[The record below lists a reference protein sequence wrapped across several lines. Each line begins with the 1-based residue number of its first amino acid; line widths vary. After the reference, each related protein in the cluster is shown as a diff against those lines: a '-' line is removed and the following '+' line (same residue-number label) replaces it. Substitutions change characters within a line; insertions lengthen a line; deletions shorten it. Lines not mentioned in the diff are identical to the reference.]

1 MPEKFS
7 SKNNGITSPEVP
19 LDSITLDRGL
29 VEEVFPD
36 NDHDDEEILDD
47 IVMMKLM
54 LMRLQKCGNTHVLLM
69 YLITHGTVI
78 QMKQMLMDF

>member
-1 MPEKFS
+1 MTP
-7 SKNNGITSPEVP
+7 SPLIVAWWRRY
-19 LDSITLDRGL
+19 S
-29 VEEVFPD
+29 PD

>member
-1 MPEKFS
+1 MTP
-7 SKNNGITSPEVP
+7 SPLIVAWWKRY
-19 LDSITLDRGL
+19 S
-29 VEEVFPD
+29 PD

-69 YLITHGTVI
+69 YLIAHGTVI